1 MTSGGGM
8 LALLD
13 TLTFPEMMTI
23 LVLALVV
30 LGPEKLPGM
39 ARQAGQW
46 MNKIKDVA
54 SQLQSEVADV
64 MDDPAMKPL
73 KELGEFA
80 VAPRAKLAELARAA
94 ITDAEGEA
102 DTDAASEPVAPVVL
116 VGPDHPMNTLS
127 GPVLAPEPDPEPDE
141 APAPLTDELTVA
153 ADVEPIS
160 VADVGP
166 VDDLPTA

>member
-1 MTSGGGM
+1 MTSGGVM

-46 MNKIKDVA
+46 MNKIKEVA

-80 VAPRAKLAELARAA
+80 ASPRAKLAELARAA

-102 DTDAASEPVAPVVL
+102 DTDAASDPAPVVL

-127 GPVLAPEPDPEPDE
+127 GPVLAPEPEPEP
-141 APAPLTDELTVA
+141 
-153 ADVEPIS
+153 EP
-160 VADVGP
+160 GP
-166 VDDLPTA
+166 SPGPSHYAL

>member
-94 ITDAEGEA
+94 ITDAEGDA
-102 DTDAASEPVAPVVL
+102 DTDAASDPAPVVL
-116 VGPDHPMNTLS
+116 VGPDHPMITLS
-127 GPVLAPEPDPEPDE
+127 GPVLAPDPDPEPVGD
-141 APAPLTDELTVA
+141 PVPLTEA
-153 ADVEPIS
+153 SDVEPIT

-166 VDDLPTA
+166 VDELPTA